1 MATFV
6 LVAVVAIL
14 VFIYVIPFVLGL
26 IALRHSPA
34 MKVPTVAAVDVA
46 WLDKRW
52 VDSARPIVEKLESL
66 GFALRTYLDGM
77 SSRTA
82 PTGLRCA
89 AVLVNDKTG
98 DIAQIAVIERLDD
111 HGEVELVSHPIFTRS
126 VAAKRVATSNSDTP
140 GVFLRPRDHAVQAF
154 PMLHDVETL
163 YAAHRGMCLRHFGA
177 DKRGVAPAPG
187 SEIKHVNRETAEEFA
202 YQAKRGLYRTTHDGG
217 YERTWRGAFL
227 GVWRLHP
234 RLIAGHRR
242 RNRDRALGLLNELG
256 IAPDPEPLAPRSRE
270 ERAAD
275 LSPEM
280 DAFISAACEEF
291 NSSNNRLKEQ
301 WKLDQATRFDADLG
315 PGVLNFHFSD
325 GRTVIADL
333 QVLGTWSRKAKSWE
347 WAWNNPNI
355 QDGAKVDGAK
365 VREFGE
371 KSGID
376 YFASAFVP
384 APTMDMAAYL
394 AALAAKVVGATGVLP
409 LPPDG
414 EAGVVAFVALSNLR
428 TVRTSA
434 A

>member
-1 MATFV
+1 MAT
-6 LVAVVAIL
+6 LVIAAVVAVFL
-14 VFIYVIPFVLGL
+14 FIYVIPLVLGL
-26 IALRHSPA
+26 LAVRYAPA
-34 MKVPTVAAVDVA
+34 TKVPTVAAVDAA

-52 VDSARPIVEKLESL
+52 VDGARPIVERLQSL
-66 GFALRTYLDGM
+66 GFTLRTYLDGM
-77 SSRTA
+77 SPRTA

-89 AVLVNDKTG
+89 AMLVNDATG
-98 DIAQIAVIERLDD
+98 DIAQVAVMERLDD
-111 HGEVELVSHPIFTRS
+111 YGEVELVFLPIFTRS
-126 VAAKRVATSNSDTP
+126 VASKRVATSNSDTP
-140 GVFLRPRDHAVQAF
+140 GVFLRPHEHAVQAF
-154 PMLHDVETL
+154 SMLHNVETL

-177 DKRGVAPAPG
+177 EKRGVAPAPG

-202 YQAKRGLYRTTHDGG
+202 YQAKRGMCRTTREGG

-234 RLIAGHRR
+234 RFIRGHRR
-242 RNRDRALGLLNELG
+242 RNHDRALRLLNELG
-256 IAPDPEPLAPRSRE
+256 ITPDPELPPKLSPA
-270 ERAAD
+270 ERAAE

-280 DAFISAACEEF
+280 DAFISAACDEF
-291 NSSNNRLKEQ
+291 NSSNNRLREE
-301 WKLDQATRFDADLG
+301 WDLDQATRFDADLG
-315 PGVLNFHFSD
+315 SGMMNFHFAD

-355 QDGAKVDGAK
+355 QDSAKVDGAK
-365 VREFGE
+365 VRDFGE

-376 YFASAFVP
+376 YFASGFVP

-409 LPPDG
+409 LPPDA
-414 EAGVVAFVALSNLR
+414 EADVIAFVALSNLR